1 MFLANINDI
10 VIVLKGKYFHPARFV
25 GIDPVTKQIG
35 IKYDSRKQI
44 FFVAEKNI
52 YKEPHHNVKPV
63 DYTDERVDAA
73 DPVLL
78 PGWFIVEA
86 IRGRRIKNG
95 WVEYLVKWKDCNES
109 ENTWQRTKFL
119 SQDKLVRREIKE
131 WLKHHPS
138 TTTIVATAITTST
151 APVQSKREECTND
164 DTLHTPNNS
173 TTTTTVVTPLKK
185 EETLDEDTNFDSSDD
200 EQVEE
205 RFNSR
210 NLSLK

>member
-44 FFVAEKNI
+44 FFVVEKNI
-52 YKEPHHNVKPV
+52 YKEPHRNVKPV
-63 DYTDERVDAA
+63 DYTDDRVDAA
-73 DPVLL
+73 DLVLP
-78 PGWFIVEA
+78 PGWFFVEA

-95 WVEYLVKWKDCNES
+95 RVEYLVKWKDCNES

-131 WLKHHPS
+131 WLKHHRS
-138 TTTIVATAITTST
+138 TSTNVATAITTST
-151 APVQSKREECTND
+151 APVQSKRD
-164 DTLHTPNNS
+164 TPNNP

-185 EETLDEDTNFDSSDD
+185 EETLDDDTNFDSSDD

>member
-1 MFLANINDI
+1 
-10 VIVLKGKYFHPARFV
+10 
-25 GIDPVTKQIG
+25 
-35 IKYDSRKQI
+35 
-44 FFVAEKNI
+44 
-52 YKEPHHNVKPV
+52 
-63 DYTDERVDAA
+63 VDAA

-109 ENTWQRTKFL
+109 ENTWQRTKCL
-119 SQDKLVRREIKE
+119 SQDKMVCREIKE
-131 WLKHHPS
+131 WLKHHRS

-185 EETLDEDTNFDSSDD
+185 EETLDDDTDVDSSDD

-205 RFNSR
+205 RFKR
-210 NLSLK
+210 KLSLK